1 MKLFDNETKDIARD
15 ILKSCA
21 VMASNGAQ
29 RSMKKTADTFAQA
42 EKDIKEYKAWQA
54 QQQQHNWTVQY
65 IQTTAPR
72 LADIMAAVLSSILK
86 TNIDPISVFCGFL
99 CLNDNSDF
107 VWDVDVSIGSSVDI
121 STINSAKLI
130 HHLNNA
136 LDNIRLRAIAD
147 FFAHFNQVW
156 HIYGATEQGQVMRH
170 SYFANNYL
178 KLWQIMV
185 TDVNLKSG
193 MISLTVYLRETP
205 QVGYF
210 ASWI

>member
-1 MKLFDNETKDIARD
+1 MNDETKDIVKG
-15 ILKSCA
+15 ILKSCEK
-21 VMASNGAQ
+21 MTTKGAELVSQ
-29 RSMKKTADTFAQA
+29 KVDTSIKQYKRDKQA
-42 EKDIKEYKAWQA
+42 FEAWQA
-54 QQQQHNWTVQY
+54 QQQQHNWTAQY

-99 CLNDNSDF
+99 CLNDNSAF

-147 FFAHFNQVW
+147 FSAHFNQVW
-156 HIYGATEQGQVMRH
+156 HIDGATEQGQVMRH

-193 MISLTVYLRETP
+193 MISLTVYLRETLH
-205 QVGYF
+205 VGYF